1 VLRKKDNSMHTYY
14 EILHNLKILQK
25 MKTLKLNVETFEK
38 MTVIPN
44 IQTMQG
50 IIKANVTPFD
60 DLIKKPIEELRLMQ
74 DQLIPLY
81 NDAVRNKTN

>member
-1 VLRKKDNSMHTYY
+1 MHTYY

-81 NDAVRNKTN
+81 NDAVKNKTN